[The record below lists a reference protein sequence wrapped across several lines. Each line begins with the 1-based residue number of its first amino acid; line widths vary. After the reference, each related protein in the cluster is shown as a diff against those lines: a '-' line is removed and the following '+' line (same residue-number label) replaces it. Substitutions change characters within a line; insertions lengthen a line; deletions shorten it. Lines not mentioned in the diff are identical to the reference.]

1 MPTKSDHP
9 PPHPKLTNSKKDN
22 KKHPPP
28 PVLITDRDVGVQY
41 VREDDER
48 RAFLGEVSWRSCG
61 SLVGSGVGLGDGGWF
76 KRLIGLSRYD
86 IKILTFT
93 IKLTGRIRQSILI
106 HPTPLQPQTQTQ
118 PRFSFSFFLQNKLR
132 NKEGTDGT
140 DGIGNGRDHQE
151 PRTTIEHFSGGQ
163 GCSA

>member
-48 RAFLGEVSWRSCG
+48 RAFLGEVSWG
-61 SLVGSGVGLGDGGWF
+61 
-76 KRLIGLSRYD
+76 
-86 IKILTFT
+86 
-93 IKLTGRIRQSILI
+93 
-106 HPTPLQPQTQTQ
+106 
-118 PRFSFSFFLQNKLR
+118 FSAWVLFRGFEVER
-132 NKEGTDGT
+132 W
-140 DGIGNGRDHQE
+140 RVV
-151 PRTTIEHFSGGQ
+151 
-163 GCSA
+163 